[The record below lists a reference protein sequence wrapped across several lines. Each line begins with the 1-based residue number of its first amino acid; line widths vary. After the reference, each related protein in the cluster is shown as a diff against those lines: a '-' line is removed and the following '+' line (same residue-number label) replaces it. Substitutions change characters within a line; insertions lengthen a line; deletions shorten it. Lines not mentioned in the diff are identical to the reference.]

1 MASAPDQKH
10 SSSSGGIFAQ
20 ERDLWGTNS
29 PSNPA
34 NTPAENQT
42 QASAKASE
50 DAKPRDP
57 QPKNAQASKPE
68 SKATNEEY
76 ISNGAL
82 VKHS

>member
-20 ERDLWGTNS
+20 ERDLWE
-29 PSNPA
+29 SNPA
-34 NTPAENQT
+34 NTPAESQT
-42 QASAKASE
+42 QASAEASE